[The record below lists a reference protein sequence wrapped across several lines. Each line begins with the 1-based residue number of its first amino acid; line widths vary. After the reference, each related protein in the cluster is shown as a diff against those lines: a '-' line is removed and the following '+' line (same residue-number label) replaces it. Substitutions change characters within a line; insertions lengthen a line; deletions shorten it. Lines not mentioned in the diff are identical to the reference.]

1 MTKIEV
7 STMRGRPLEPSKT
20 LIVVKSQFEGIHAW
34 DKCPH
39 DDVGFLR
46 HPHRHIFHVTMKVEV
61 SHDDRQLEFIQVKR
75 KLTQFLNSLDVLNLG
90 STSCEML
97 AKQIG
102 RFFVPIFPVNMVSV
116 SEDEE
121 NSAEVYFS

>member
-1 MTKIEV
+1 MSQQV
-7 STMRGRPLEPSKT
+7 LSREPIKT

-39 DDVGFLR
+39 EDVSFLR
-46 HPHRHIFHVTMKVEV
+46 YPHRHIFHVVMKVEV
-61 SHDDRQLEFIQVKR
+61 FHDDRQLEFIQVKR
-75 KLTQFLNSLDVLNLG
+75 KLNQFLKTLDINLG

-102 RFFVPIFPVNMVSV
+102 GFFIPIFPVHMVSV
-116 SEDEE
+116 SEDDE
-121 NSAEVYFS
+121 NGAEVYFG